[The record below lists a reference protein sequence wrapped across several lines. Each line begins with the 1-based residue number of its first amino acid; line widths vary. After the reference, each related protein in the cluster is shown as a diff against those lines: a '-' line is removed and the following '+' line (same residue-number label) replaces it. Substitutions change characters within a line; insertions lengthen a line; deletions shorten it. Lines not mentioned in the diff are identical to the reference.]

1 MKKPTFKTYAS
12 YTDDFVTSS
21 NQNYEIK
28 DNYKWLNTNIFYKII
43 SSILYFLA
51 YLVAIIYCK
60 LILKVTFK
68 NKKVLKDYKGY
79 YLFSNHTQMIGD
91 ALNPLL
97 LTFPKKNYV
106 VVSTANLGIPFL
118 GKILP
123 FVGALPIPRKIHEK
137 EALFK
142 AMHTLVQNHSITIY
156 PEAHLWPYY
165 TQIRPLPISSFRFP
179 VKDQVSSFSMTTTY
193 QKKRFGKRPKI
204 TIYID
209 GPFYPDSK
217 ETQKEAAISL
227 RDKIYNQMVL
237 RSKNSNYEYIKYEKR
252 IDNSNDD
259 KS

>member
-1 MKKPTFKTYAS
+1 MKKQAPKIYDS
-12 YTDDFVTSS
+12 YTEDFVTSS

-28 DNYKWLNTNIFYKII
+28 DNYKWLNNNIFYKII
-43 SSILYFLA
+43 SAILYFLS
-51 YLVAIIYCK
+51 YLVALVYCK

-68 NKKVLKDYKGY
+68 NKKVLKGYKGY
-79 YLFSNHTQMIGD
+79 YLFSNHTLMIGD
-91 ALNPLL
+91 ALDPLL

-137 EALFK
+137 EALFN
-142 AMHTLVQNHSITIY
+142 AMQTLVQNHSITIY

-165 TQIRPLPISSFRFP
+165 TEIRPLPVSSFRFP
-179 VKDQVSSFSMTTTY
+179 VKDKVPSFSMTTTY

-217 ETQKEAAISL
+217 DTKRASAESL
-227 RDKIYNQMVL
+227 RDKIYKQMVL
-237 RSKNSNYEYIKYEKR
+237 RSQNSTYEYFKYQKR
-252 IDNSNDD
+252 TESKENNS
-259 KS
+259 